1 MSTYDEYEKGLS
13 AAVDF
18 ESDYRKKLQRKRNA
32 ALVTDIA
39 TNLLSLFSRAHGG
52 RVPVTTN
59 GTAAVNS
66 KIAESEQ
73 RMVDA
78 MRDYSG
84 RKAALSFKELFEGRG
99 DGMSQ
104 TGAPARNDKPI
115 SIKRNSLQPG
125 MKLVT
130 LTPGLLQKKIKLI
143 DIKPFDKAKR
153 SLSIINNN
161 TNKNK

>member
-1 MSTYDEYEKGLS
+1 MSTYDEYNKGLS
-13 AAVDF
+13 ADVDF
-18 ESDYRKKLQRKRNA
+18 EGEHRKRLQRERNV
-32 ALVTDIA
+32 ALATDIA
-39 TNLLSLFSRAHGG
+39 TNLSSMLSRARGG
-52 RVPVTTN
+52 RIPVTTN
-59 GTAAVNS
+59 STAAVNR

-130 LTPGLLQKKIKLI
+130 LTPGLVQKRIKLI

>member
-59 GTAAVNS
+59 ATAAVNS

-73 RMVDA
+73 RMLAA
-78 MRDYSG
+78 MHDYSG
-84 RKAALSFKELFEGRG
+84 RKAAL
-99 DGMSQ
+99 
-104 TGAPARNDKPI
+104 
-115 SIKRNSLQPG
+115 
-125 MKLVT
+125 
-130 LTPGLLQKKIKLI
+130 
-143 DIKPFDKAKR
+143 
-153 SLSIINNN
+153 
-161 TNKNK
+161 

>member
-73 RMVDA
+73 RMLAA
-78 MRDYSG
+78 MHDYSG
-84 RKAALSFKELFEGRG
+84 RKAALSFKELF
-99 DGMSQ
+99 DGV
-104 TGAPARNDKPI
+104 KPI
-115 SIKRNSLQPG
+115 
-125 MKLVT
+125 T
-130 LTPGLLQKKIKLI
+130 LTPGLQQKKIKLI

-153 SLSIINNN
+153 TLSIINNN